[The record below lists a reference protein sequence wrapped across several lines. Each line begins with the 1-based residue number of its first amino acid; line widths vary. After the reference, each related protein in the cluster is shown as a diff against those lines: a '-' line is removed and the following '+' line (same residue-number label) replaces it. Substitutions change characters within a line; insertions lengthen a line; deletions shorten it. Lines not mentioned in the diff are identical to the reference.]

1 MFSIFQSD
9 TIESTWR
16 GLLFNQ
22 YPNSKVVTPPDTAV
36 FDPVS
41 IDYYCHGECFCDH
54 KTAGKA
60 DVMGIYNILFMVE
73 KGLIPKEMTN
83 KVINFCVFQSYRNY
97 FRCSSP
103 TLLAFSE
110 HSGFLTIM
118 LNL

>member
-1 MFSIFQSD
+1 MKNIRCGLRWVRRTVDSRKVELYFFFSEENLVMHFKLSLCCLD
-9 TIESTWR
+9 
-16 GLLFNQ
+16 LN
-22 YPNSKVVTPPDTAV
+22 V
-36 FDPVS
+36 
-41 IDYYCHGECFCDH
+41 FCDH
-54 KTAGKA
+54 ETAGKA

-83 KVINFCVFQSYRNY
+83 KVIIFCIFQKYRNY

-110 HSGFLTIM
+110 HSGLLTHM

>member
-1 MFSIFQSD
+1 MGSRKVEQYFFFSEETLVLHFKLYLWCLD
-9 TIESTWR
+9 
-16 GLLFNQ
+16 LN
-22 YPNSKVVTPPDTAV
+22 V
-36 FDPVS
+36 
-41 IDYYCHGECFCDH
+41 FCDH

-83 KVINFCVFQSYRNY
+83 KVINFCVFQRYRNY

-103 TLLAFSE
+103 TSLAFSE
-110 HSGFLTIM
+110 HSGFLMIR

>member
-1 MFSIFQSD
+1 MHFKLSLWCLELNI
-9 TIESTWR
+9 
-16 GLLFNQ
+16 
-22 YPNSKVVTPPDTAV
+22 
-36 FDPVS
+36 
-41 IDYYCHGECFCDH
+41 FCDH
-54 KTAGKA
+54 QTAGKA

-97 FRCSSP
+97 FRCYSP